1 MIRQKAVIQTCE
13 FDPYTICVEIYF
25 ERKYTVYKFD
35 NTMGWIHM
43 MIRQIRQSSLTCN
56 CHSTVDYYLRHLVRN
71 AVVGQKDE
79 EKERQKD
86 MKTKRQ

>member
-43 MIRQIRQSSLTCN
+43 MIRQIRQSSQDGAN
-56 CHSTVDYYLRHLVRN
+56 SS
-71 AVVGQKDE
+71 
-79 EKERQKD
+79 RQLNGNY
-86 MKTKRQ
+86 MLLSQ